1 MGRIGRIAR
10 RLRQFIAAGIATH
23 AIAVLALDV
32 PAADT
37 PVIQEVFQR
46 VTPSVVSIRARS
58 RDVMPGTQTRFTEVG
73 SGVLICGDGQVLTA
87 AHLVYAMDDISVVF
101 PTGETVSAKVKAS
114 DSVALELSLLQLDRV
129 PQGATVS
136 PMADSNPVR
145 AGDPAFI
152 VGASYRVRHTL
163 AVGSI
168 KAHRSPATLT
178 MPLVEFFLSD
188 AVTDVISSGAPMF
201 NLKGEVIAIVSQNM
215 SSDHARKL
223 PDFVVTL
230 NTAGCRYSR
239 SDRPL
244 ASLVTNALCCC
255 GRKQGSLQPG
265 A

>member
-1 MGRIGRIAR
+1 MGRIDWIAR
-10 RLRQFIAAGIATH
+10 RLGQCIAAGVT
-23 AIAVLALDV
+23 IAVLALDV

-37 PVIQEVFQR
+37 SVIQEVFQR
-46 VTPSVVSIRARS
+46 VTTSVVSIRARS
-58 RDVMPGTQTRFTEVG
+58 RDVMPGTEMRFSEVG
-73 SGVLICGDGQVLTA
+73 SGVLISGDGQVLTA

-101 PTGETVSAKVKAS
+101 STGETVSAKLKAS
-114 DSVALELSLLQLDRV
+114 NSVAPELSLLQLDRV

-136 PMADSNPVR
+136 PMADSSRLR

-152 VGASYRVRHTL
+152 VGAPYRVRHTL
-163 AVGSI
+163 TVGSI

-178 MPLVEFFLSD
+178 MPLVEFFQSD

-201 NLKGEVIAIVSQNM
+201 SLEGELIAIVSLNV

-244 ASLVTNALCCC
+244 ASLVASALCCG